1 MIKTDESSKA
11 NCWELEILCK
21 DKKYLDKVVKAI
33 LKYGNINF
41 EVEIIDCYHNV
52 PVWDGSYTVL
62 IWSSWFSNLSNLGK
76 DLDDIE
82 KKLEGFLEKER

>member
-52 PVWDGSYTVL
+52 PVWDG
-62 IWSSWFSNLSNLGK
+62 I
-76 DLDDIE
+76 
-82 KKLEGFLEKER
+82 